1 MRWPH
6 SLRSLRKRDLRLF
19 FAGQTVS
26 LAGTWMQ
33 TVAQSW
39 LVWRLTRSSGML
51 GLVTFLGSAPVF
63 LFGIW
68 AGSLADRHPR
78 RRIVLLTQTNAI
90 VQAALLAALT
100 LAGVVRPW
108 H

>member
-6 SLRSLRKRDLRLF
+6 ALRSLEQRDLRLF

-33 TVAQSW
+33 SVAQA
-39 LVWRLTRSSGML
+39 LAGLAAHPLHQLL
-51 GLVTFLGSAPVF
+51 GVVHFLGQVPVF

-68 AGSLADRHPR
+68 AGSLADRLPR
-78 RRIVLLTQTNAI
+78 RRTGPRHPGERHRAGG
-90 VQAALLAALT
+90 AAGRA
-100 LAGVVRPW
+100 
-108 H
+108 